1 MSIEPDQKAEPWCN
15 DRMEYTSITPEQFAA
30 LDGLADWRFVL
41 GALNANFRA
50 GSFAAATSLATD
62 IAAEADRLV
71 HHPDIDI
78 RYPDRVRVA
87 LVTHATGGLT
97 TLDVELA
104 QAISA
109 LALAAG
115 ATSEPVVAQAVEIAI
130 DTLDAD
136 RIRPFWAAVLGYRNS
151 DGALTDP
158 LRLGPAV
165 WFQDMTEPRDERQR
179 FHIDVSVPHDVAEQR
194 VAAAL
199 AAGGTMVND
208 QFARSWWVLADA
220 DGNEACVCTWQDR

>member
-1 MSIEPDQKAEPWCN
+1 
-15 DRMEYTSITPEQFAA
+15 MEYTQLTPDDFAA
-30 LDGLADWRFVL
+30 LDALDDWRFVL
-41 GALNANFRA
+41 GAIHANFRA
-50 GSFAAATSLATD
+50 GSFGTAAALTVE
-62 IAAEADRLV
+62 IAAAADRLV

-78 RYPDRVRVA
+78 RYPDRVHVA
-87 LVTHATGGLT
+87 LVTHATGGMT
-97 TLDVELA
+97 TLDAELA
-104 QAISA
+104 RVISA

-115 ATSEPVVAQAVEIAI
+115 ASAEPAATQAVEIAI

-136 RIRPFWAAVLGYRNS
+136 RIRPFWAAVLGYRHS

-158 LRLGPAV
+158 LRLGPSV
-165 WFQDMTEPRDERQR
+165 WFQVMTEPRDERQR
-179 FHIDVSVPHDVAEQR
+179 FHLDVSVPHDVAEQR